1 MTDAIFLKFPLNS
14 LKSILLLLS
23 PFGISQLRNQKFE
36 QILIFHEN
44 RIFIAN
50 IFQQD
55 VTSTTIHLLTTK
67 SFISKIFSVSS

>member
-36 QILIFHEN
+36 QILIFQN

-67 SFISKIFSVSS
+67 SFISKFFSVSS